1 MPSKT
6 HASAFG
12 GRCARSRTTPPG
24 GGSDLTA
31 LTVLTRLT
39 GLTADKIDIVDV
51 VDGEGRCNTVFFF
64 F

>member
-6 HASAFG
+6 PRPPWADVSDA
-12 GRCARSRTTPPG
+12 AVATPPD

-39 GLTADKIDIVDV
+39 GLTADKIDIVDI

>member
-1 MPSKT
+1 M
-6 HASAFG
+6 A
-12 GRCARSRTTPPG
+12 TPPG

-39 GLTADKIDIVDV
+39 GLTADKNDIVDV
-51 VDGEGRCNTVFFF
+51 VVGEGRCNTMFFF